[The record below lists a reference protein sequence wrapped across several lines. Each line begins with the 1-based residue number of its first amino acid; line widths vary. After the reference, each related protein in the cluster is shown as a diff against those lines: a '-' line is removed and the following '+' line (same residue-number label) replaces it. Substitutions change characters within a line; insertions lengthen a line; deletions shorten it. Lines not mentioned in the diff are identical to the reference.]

1 MAVMLTS
8 WPVGLGIAAATLGG
22 VAARLGWR
30 SAVTTAAIAAA
41 VGLLLML
48 LLYREAPRP
57 AGVAAGPPR
66 TLLTGRELRLSIG
79 AGFAWGCFNASLV
92 TIIAFG
98 PGLLIARA
106 ARRSAT
112 LASS

>member
-8 WPVGLGIAAATLGG
+8 WPVGLG
-22 VAARLGWR
+22 
-30 SAVTTAAIAAA
+30 IAAA

-66 TLLTGRELRLSIG
+66 TLLTGRELRLSIS